1 MPVRK
6 PQPEVAFLAAALAL
20 LGVPVLMWAG
30 LIVFGL
36 AARVLTPLDR
46 LLNGPASSFVLPL
59 FLIWAVLVVAVVLI
73 LGVRLS
79 RRLTR
84 Q

>member
-20 LGVPVLMWAG
+20 LGVPVLMLAG
-30 LIVFGL
+30 LVAFGL
-36 AARVLTPLDR
+36 AARVLTPIDR
-46 LLNGPASSFVLPL
+46 LLKGPLVLPL
-59 FLIWAVLVVAVVLI
+59 VLAWGVLVVVVVLI

-79 RRLTR
+79 RRMTR
-84 Q
+84 S

>member
-20 LGVPVLMWAG
+20 LGAPVLMLAG
-30 LIVFGL
+30 LVAFGL

-46 LLNGPASSFVLPL
+46 LLNGPPLVLA
-59 FLIWAVLVVAVVLI
+59 WAVLVVVVILM

-79 RRLTR
+79 RRVTR
-84 Q
+84 S

>member
-20 LGVPVLMWAG
+20 LGAPLLMLAG
-30 LIVFGL
+30 LIAFALG
-36 AARVLTPLDR
+36 ARLLTPIDR
-46 LLNGPASSFVLPL
+46 LLNGPASPLVLVFVLV
-59 FLIWAVLVVAVVLI
+59 WAVLVVVVVLAI
-73 LGVRLS
+73 GVRLS
-79 RRLTR
+79 RRGTR

>member
-20 LGVPVLMWAG
+20 LGAPVLMLAG
-30 LIVFGL
+30 LVAFGL

-46 LLNGPASSFVLPL
+46 LLNGPLLRPLVLA
-59 FLIWAVLVVAVVLI
+59 WAVLVVVVILM

-79 RRLTR
+79 RRVTR
-84 Q
+84 S